1 MQERPILFNGEMVRA
16 VLDGRKTQTRRVIKG
31 VADSESWTNYL
42 AYELGPHN
50 AIGSTPYR
58 DILMQKCPYGV
69 PGDRLWVRETFGI
82 WSDDYPSICYAAD
95 PSVGHRVIFDGDWL
109 EYCERWLKTCG
120 PNMKRPSIHMPRWA
134 SRISLEVLDV
144 RVERID
150 EISAA
155 DAIAEGIMPEA
166 NYMSIDCETPSPVD
180 KFQRLWDRINEKRG
194 YGWDVNPWVW
204 VVEFRVVKP

>member
-1 MQERPILFNGEMVRA
+1 
-16 VLDGRKTQTRRVIKG
+16 
-31 VADSESWTNYL
+31 
-42 AYELGPHN
+42 
-50 AIGSTPYR
+50 
-58 DILMQKCPYGV
+58 
-69 PGDRLWVRETFGI
+69 
-82 WSDDYPSICYAAD
+82 
-95 PSVGHRVIFDGDWL
+95 
-109 EYCERWLKTCG
+109 
-120 PNMKRPSIHMPRWA
+120 MPRWA